1 MGIRAKFLALIS
13 VLLMLVGGPAW
24 AASPSPEETAELY
37 YRAWLNFD
45 RASMSRLNREWG
57 ASGGGPRYTDMELVA
72 NPVAWQRKNR
82 GMHSPKG
89 TTNEQSEQF
98 ARLWVAST
106 ERVRCKAE
114 PARFGA
120 RTPTGVVV
128 ARIKMNCSLPD
139 VAPAFQRLKASAN
152 ANETG
157 DRTRMPS
164 ARLMKQMV
172 EATKAAPLTHKVSTE
187 IQLFSGPDKAL
198 WRVGSAENQPQTGI
212 DRVSSVFLSQMV
224 QSGLLQ

>member
-1 MGIRAKFLALIS
+1 MGIRATFLALIS

-24 AASPSPEETAELY
+24 AASPSPEEIAELY

-57 ASGGGPRYTDMELVA
+57 ASGGGPRYIDMELVA
-72 NPVAWQRKNR
+72 DPVAWQRKNR

-114 PARFGA
+114 PARLGA
-120 RTPTGVVV
+120 QTPAGVIV

-164 ARLMKQMV
+164 VRLMKQMV

-187 IQLFSGPDKAL
+187 IQLFSGPDKAV